1 MLGDEAASKVADA
14 ALAVTDSAI
23 NEDFPVE
30 YDEWIV
36 VKTFQRV
43 INLMCYGS
51 MGGIISLDWSAV
63 ISKLELLEKVGEIE
77 INLWLI
83 EGIEIM
89 EKHFI
94 GGMND
99 HYNKKHK
106 SPPAKKPTRR
116 RSK

>member
-1 MLGDEAASKVADA
+1 MLGDEAAAQVADA
-14 ALAVTDSAI
+14 AIEVTDKAL

-36 VKTFQRV
+36 VKTFQRL
-43 INLMCYGS
+43 INLMRYGA

-63 ISKLELLEKVGEIE
+63 TAKLKLLESIGEIE

-83 EGIEIM
+83 EGLEIM

-99 HYNKKHK
+99 HYNRKNK
-106 SPPAKKPTRR
+106 SSNTKKPSRKHR
-116 RSK
+116 